1 MKVSIPAPLL
11 IALLYINWGC
21 GPDSSA
27 ESQPSEKVSSNESPM
42 KVTAVIDQVTHK
54 GFVITVS
61 NVGEEPMCLD
71 TYYFGYRLT
80 AMYVAG
86 RKRVFDY
93 GDDKVPIGYEADWHV
108 LRRGQSISWSVEPP
122 TSWDSLENASEIRY
136 EYVLHRSPPRH
147 ICVDPRRIEVYL
159 LLAEW
164 SKERR

>member
-1 MKVSIPAPLL
+1 MKVPIPAPLL
-11 IALLYINWGC
+11 IALLYINAGC

-27 ESQPSEKVSSNESPM
+27 ERQPTEKVTSNESPM
-42 KVTAVIDQVTHK
+42 KVTAAIDHVSDK

-86 RKRVFDY
+86 RNRVFDY